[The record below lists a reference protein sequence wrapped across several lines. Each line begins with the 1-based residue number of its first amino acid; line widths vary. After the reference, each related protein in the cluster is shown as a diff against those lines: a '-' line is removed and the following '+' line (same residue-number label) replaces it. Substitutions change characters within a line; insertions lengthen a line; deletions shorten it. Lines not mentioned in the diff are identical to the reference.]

1 MSIELRPAQASDKA
15 RWFELWQGYLDF
27 YKTVLSPAQS
37 ELTWSRIMDPEFNMK
52 CAVAMLDG
60 SVVGFTTYNLQ
71 NSTWSENGHCYLEDL
86 FVDPAVRGG
95 GVGRA
100 LIKAVEEIAIAKGSK
115 RLYWTTAPDNET
127 ARKLYDKV
135 AITDRVQYK
144 IFLNQ

>member
-1 MSIELRPAQASDKA
+1 MSIKIRPITAADKEI
-15 RWFELWQGYLDF
+15 WFKLFKDYIIF
-27 YKTVLSPAQS
+27 YKSQLSDEQY
-37 ELTWSRIMDPEFNMK
+37 ELTWQRLNSGFNITGLM
-52 CAVAMLDG
+52 AELDG
-60 SVVGFTTYNLQ
+60 KVVGFTHYIFRP
-71 NSTWSENGHCYLEDL
+71 STWAVEDFCYLEDL

-100 LIKAVEEIAIAKGSK
+100 LIKAVEDIAIAKGSK

>member
-1 MSIELRPAQASDKA
+1 MSINIRPITAADKEI
-15 RWFELWQGYLDF
+15 WLKLFKDYIIF
-27 YKTVLSPAQS
+27 YKSQLSDEQY
-37 ELTWSRIMDPEFNMK
+37 ELTWQRLNSGFNINGLL
-52 CAVAMLDG
+52 AELDG
-60 SVVGFTTYNLQ
+60 KVVGFTHYIFRP
-71 NSTWSENGHCYLEDL
+71 STWAVEDFCYLEDL

>member
-1 MSIELRPAQASDKA
+1 MSIKIRPITAADKEI
-15 RWFELWQGYLDF
+15 WLKLFKDYIIF
-27 YKTVLSPAQS
+27 YKSQLSDEQY
-37 ELTWSRIMDPEFNMK
+37 ELTWQRLNSGFNINGLL
-52 CAVAMLDG
+52 AELDG
-60 SVVGFTTYNLQ
+60 KVVGFTHYIFRP
-71 NSTWSENGHCYLEDL
+71 STWAVEDFCYLEDL

-144 IFLNQ
+144 IYLNQ